1 MKAEERK
8 HGETLR
14 ELRFSS
20 RTQQHQQR
28 FPEVIRS
35 FFFSRASLL
44 VYRQAES
51 CALPVSTFGTYCLW
65 IPDRVAS
72 GAPLGSFLV
81 RFGSVS
87 SKPESI
93 CDKAALARSVLSSA
107 CPLTLPSILFSG
119 FPFSVCVKSG
129 AFPLYFS
136 PQLGPVCWGDL
147 SGKKREFCRK
157 LGRKLSLQL
166 RLLTQSVKLSS
177 TKKAWHK
184 LQQLRMPEGLN
195 DPKAI
200 SKGRPRGHPF

>member
-1 MKAEERK
+1 M
-8 HGETLR
+8 GETLR

-51 CALPVSTFGTYCLW
+51 CALPVSTFGTTHSLW

-72 GAPLGSFLV
+72 GAPLGSSLV

-93 CDKAALARSVLSSA
+93 CDKAALARSVSSSA
-107 CPLTLPSILFSG
+107 CPLTFPSILFSG
-119 FPFSVCVKSG
+119 FLFSVCVKSG
-129 AFPLYFS
+129 AFPHFS
-136 PQLGPVCWGDL
+136 PQLGPGCWGAL

-166 RLLTQSVKLSS
+166 RLLTQSVKLPS

-184 LQQLRMPEGLN
+184 LQQRRMPEGLKY
-195 DPKAI
+195 PKAI
-200 SKGRPRGHPF
+200 SKRRPRGHPL